1 MRLSAGCPGVAIATR
16 TRHAGADRGRIH
28 SKETPMS
35 YSPNFTTREAIWRMR
50 AVQLASVMPKYR
62 SAGGK
67 RLHARTPGAARQGP
81 ALDLSPG
88 CVVSFRFPFLD
99 RKPDYDDAQP
109 NRPALIVE
117 RDDTADSLVI
127 AYGTSRKNRAN
138 AGYEIFVNK
147 DRAVCGLTKPTR
159 FVLARRIR
167 VSRHDARFVTHNDG
181 LISGILPVALMKRL
195 HQLHCKL
202 TTLYGDEELR
212 HVHEWIGANCCKDR
226 DKIAKALQT
235 LRSRQYAAA

>member
-35 YSPNFTTREAIWRMR
+35 YSSNFTTREAIWRMR
-50 AVQLASVMPKYR
+50 AAQLASVMPKYR

-88 CVVSFRFPFLD
+88 HVVSFRFPFLD

-138 AGYEIFVNK
+138 AGYEI
-147 DRAVCGLTKPTR
+147 L
-159 FVLARRIR
+159 LIRIGPFA
-167 VSRHDARFVTHNDG
+167 D
-181 LISGILPVALMKRL
+181 
-195 HQLHCKL
+195 
-202 TTLYGDEELR
+202 
-212 HVHEWIGANCCKDR
+212 
-226 DKIAKALQT
+226 
-235 LRSRQYAAA
+235 

>member
-1 MRLSAGCPGVAIATR
+1 MAIATR
-16 TRHAGADRGRIH
+16 TRHAGVERGQIH
-28 SKETPMS
+28 HKETLMF
-35 YSPNFTTREAIWRMR
+35 YSSKLTPRETIWRAR

-88 CVVSFRFPFLD
+88 HVVSFRFPYLD
-99 RKPDYDDAQP
+99 RNPDHDDAQP
-109 NRPALIVE
+109 NRPALVVE
-117 RDDTADSLVI
+117 RDDTTDSLVI
-127 AYGTSRKNRAN
+127 AYGTSRKTSAN
-138 AGYEIFVNK
+138 VGYAICVNE

-167 VSRHDARFVTHNDG
+167 VSRYDARFVPHNDS
-181 LISGILPVALMKRL
+181 LISGSLPVALMNRL

-235 LRSRQYAAA
+235 LRSPQYAAA